1 MPNITCP
8 TCGEAKMETKEIRQ
22 FETEFEGITIHVPN
36 ARVSECPSCGE
47 KLYSAKELKRW
58 KEIKQVTLAKSGALP
73 NGNDVKEIRERL
85 GLSVAQFAD
94 LVAVTRQTVHS
105 WERDLDQPMKL
116 GPAAL
121 IVKLLKQAQCGQ
133 AVNVAAGLVELA
145 TMRGKSISCEPLQA
159 TQERTLEIAESTCLK
174 PDAPSGFPRFFPRA
188 A

>member
-8 TCGEAKMETKEIRQ
+8 TCGDAKMETKEIRQ

-47 KLYSAKELKRW
+47 KLYSAKELNRW
-58 KEIKQVTLAKSGALP
+58 KEIKQATLAKSGALP
-73 NGNDVKEIRERL
+73 NGNDVKEVREHL
-85 GLSVAQFAD
+85 GLTASQFAD

-105 WERDLDQPMKL
+105 WERESDQPMKL

-133 AVNVAAGLVELA
+133 AVNVAADLVELA
-145 TMRGKSISCEPLQA
+145 TMRGKSISCDPRLP
-159 TQERTLEIAESTCLK
+159 TQERPLGIAGSTCLR
-174 PDAPSGFPRFFPRA
+174 PDRPSGSPGFSARA